1 MCLSVVE
8 DIKGVGW
15 LGRRLTGPIK
25 LIKDDDNG
33 KGRGKQLGRERA
45 FQGKMD
51 LMGGHLRPRL

>member
-1 MCLSVVE
+1 VVE
-8 DIKGVGW
+8 DIKGVEW
-15 LGRRLTGPIK
+15 LGWRLMGPIK

-51 LMGGHLRPRL
+51 LMGGHLRPQL